1 MAAGRAAIAAG
12 AVDAGIACLRRAV
25 AESAAADDI
34 ILQIGDA
41 LIFDRSDLWLFT
53 REHEAGTEFDVVYV
67 RDRALARGRA
77 ASARR
82 CDGRGPTPN
91 AAATVAVATP
101 AMTSG
106 AGTTPRADARHPR
119 SQRPTT

>member
-67 RDRALARGRA
+67 RDRALARGRPQPADVTA
-77 ASARR
+77 ADRR
-82 CDGRGPTPN
+82 RTRRQRSP
-91 AAATVAVATP
+91 
-101 AMTSG
+101 S
-106 AGTTPRADARHPR
+106 PR
-119 SQRPTT
+119 QR

>member
-53 REHEAGTEFDVVYV
+53 REHEA
-67 RDRALARGRA
+67 ARSSTWCT
-77 ASARR
+77 SA
-82 CDGRGPTPN
+82 T
-91 AAATVAVATP
+91 
-101 AMTSG
+101 
-106 AGTTPRADARHPR
+106 ARSPVGGL
-119 SQRPTT
+119 SPPM